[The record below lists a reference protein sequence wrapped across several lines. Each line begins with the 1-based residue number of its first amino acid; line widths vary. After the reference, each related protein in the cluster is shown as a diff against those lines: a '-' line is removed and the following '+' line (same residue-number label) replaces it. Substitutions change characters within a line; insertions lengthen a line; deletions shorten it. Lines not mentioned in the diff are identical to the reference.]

1 VLDPDISTEDALA
14 LLSTPADAF
23 DPGPRG
29 PFGLTRRSFLQA
41 VGMGVLGGAALGT
54 IGRDVLG
61 DVPDAWAAP
70 IGPNDGVVVVITLYG
85 GNDGLNTFVPF
96 GDGAYYSKR
105 ANIAIPAEQVLAV
118 NGQVG
123 FAPQLG
129 YLKSLY
135 DAGQVA
141 AVQGVGYAGPDL
153 SHFTSMAI
161 WMNGQFGNGPLS
173 TGWIGRWLDGLP
185 PDIADLAAVS
195 LDSSV
200 PLHMQGAVRR
210 AAGIPPNGGMFGV
223 DTGAS
228 DIRMYNGLRALGNGA
243 GRGALH
249 DSFTSTMV
257 RQLDLATQVA
267 PAFKAALPS
276 GGDLTRKLTI
286 AARLINAN
294 LGLRVID
301 ISRSGF
307 DTHEN
312 QSTALTAGL
321 QDLNAGLQAFYA
333 TLSPTYHGRV
343 ILVTVSEFGRTVVSN
358 SSGGTDHGTSN
369 TCFVIGSNVRGGLYG
384 AMPSL
389 SNVDRNGRMISNID
403 FRWMYGSILDGW
415 LGGGATSILNGGYQ
429 DLGLFAAGPGPA
441 PVTSPPIVLGP
452 SVSSGF
458 VSLAPVRMFDTR
470 DGRGGRLGAL
480 QQGEE
485 WAFTVAGQFGVPAD
499 ATAVA
504 LNLTAVNATAP
515 TYVTVWPGGTQR
527 PLASNLNPVPGM
539 AVPNLVV
546 TQLGPAGSIGMFN
559 NSGGVDLIG
568 DLVGYFTASS
578 SLRLKA
584 LTPARLLDTRDGT
597 GGTLGP
603 VGPGQTISLKVT
615 EQGGVPANAKAV
627 ALNVTVTQPS
637 DGSFL
642 TVWPADAPRPEASSV
657 NMVPGQT
664 VPNMVLARLSTEGRI
679 SIYNNTGSTHVVV
692 DVIGAF
698 ADNATGRFVAIQPG
712 RVLDTRDGTGAP
724 AGRVAQDPVPLKV
737 TGVKGVPTS
746 NVSAVLMNVIA
757 VEPVGDSFVTVYPA
771 GGDRPLASNLNV
783 VSGKTIPNMVLARVG
798 AEGTVMLFN
807 NTGHLDLVADVMGY
821 FTT

>member
-1 VLDPDISTEDALA
+1 MLDPDISTEDALA

-23 DPGPRG
+23 DDGPRG
-29 PFGLTRRSFLQA
+29 PFGLTRRGFLQA
-41 VGMGVLGGAALGT
+41 VGMGVLGGAAVGT
-54 IGRDVLG
+54 LG
-61 DVPDAWAAP
+61 DGLLRDLPDTWAAP
-70 IGPNDGVVVVITLYG
+70 IGPNDGIVVVVTFYG
-85 GNDGLNTFVPF
+85 GNDGLNTFVPYA
-96 GDGAYYSKR
+96 DGNYYSKR
-105 ANIAIPAEQVLAV
+105 ANIAIPQDQVLHV
-118 NGQVG
+118 DPYVG

-141 AVQGVGYAGPDL
+141 AIQGVGYAGPDL

-185 PDIADLAAVS
+185 AGVADLAAVS

-200 PLHMQGAVRR
+200 PLHMQGFVRR

-223 DTGAS
+223 DSGVS
-228 DIRMYNGLRALGNGA
+228 DVRMYNGLRALAAGA
-243 GRGALH
+243 GRGEMH
-249 DSFTSTMV
+249 DAFTSTMV

-301 ISRSGF
+301 LSRGGF

-312 QSTALTAGL
+312 QNAPLTSGL

-333 TLSPTYHGRV
+333 TLNPAFNSRV
-343 ILVTVSEFGRTVVSN
+343 ILVTVSEFGRTVKSN
-358 SSGGTDHGTSN
+358 DSGGTDHGTSN
-369 TCFVIGSNVRGGLYG
+369 TSFVIGSNVRGGLYG

-389 SNVDRNGRMISNID
+389 STLDRNGRMISNVD
-403 FRWMYGSILDGW
+403 FRWIYGTLLDGW
-415 LGGGATSILNGGYQ
+415 LGGGGSTILNGAYQ
-429 DLGLFAAGPGPA
+429 NLGFLAGGPGSTPA
-441 PVTSPPIVLGP
+441 NSTPIVLGP
-452 SVSSGF
+452 SVASGF
-458 VSLAPVRMFDTR
+458 VSLAPLRMFDTR
-470 DGRGGRLGAL
+470 DGRGGRLGAI

-485 WAFTVAGQFGVPAD
+485 WVFPIAGQYGVPAE

-546 TQLGPAGSIGMFN
+546 TQLGPGGSIGMFN
-559 NSGGVDLIG
+559 NSGGVDLVG

-597 GGTLGP
+597 GGTLGQL
-603 VGPGQTISLKVT
+603 GPGQSLTLKVNG
-615 EQGGVPANAKAV
+615 EGGVPTNAKAV
-627 ALNVTVTQPS
+627 ALNVTVTEPS

-642 TVWPADAPRPEASSV
+642 TVWPSGEARPEASSV

-664 VPNMVLARLSTEGRI
+664 VPNMVLARVADGRI
-679 SIYNNTGSTHVVV
+679 DIYNNTGATHVIV

-698 ADNATGRFVAIQPG
+698 ADNASGRFVAIQPG

-724 AGRVAQDPVPLKV
+724 VGRVAQDPVVLKV

-771 GGDRPLASNLNV
+771 GADRPLASNLNV
-783 VSGKTIPNMVLARVG
+783 VNGKTIPNMVLARVG
-798 AEGTVMLFN
+798 TEGNVVLHN
-807 NTGHLDLVADVMGY
+807 NTGHVDLVADVMGY
-821 FTT
+821 FTG